1 MEGHYV
7 SVHLGGY
14 YRGQVYPQT
23 PSHVIVF
30 VARGDRKTVTHCERS
45 AQQSRHASFG
55 SGPHPFKCRNNS
67 TVYPNSVTVR
77 RPPRLSA

>member
-55 SGPHPFKCRNNS
+55 SGPHPF
-67 TVYPNSVTVR
+67 TVIR
-77 RPPRLSA
+77 QRLESPAILANRDILNAG